1 MTAIVLRTT
10 FSGCGQKQRIPGN
23 PLAVVCILALA
34 APAAYS
40 ASPQASPSAATK
52 VGEAVLTERIDKAIG
67 KRLEAEGIKLSPLAD
82 DAEFLRRVYLDIA
95 GIIPSAEKAAAFLD
109 SKDPSK
115 RAKLIDE
122 LLASPRFGRH
132 LADIW
137 KGYLLPRTS
146 DNRALQTEP
155 LTRWL
160 EESFNNDKPW
170 DQFVKELVTA
180 SGKQDE
186 QGAVTFFLANPTADK
201 VTDTVSRL
209 FLGVQLQCAQCHNHP
224 FTKWKQTE
232 YWGMAAFF
240 TKVKTDRVRQAAKQ
254 GEPAAVSEDGKG
266 RPAKLPMSAKV
277 VPAKFLQ
284 GEEPKLDKA
293 APYRPVLAQW
303 MTSPENPFFARAMA
317 NRLWAHFFGRGI
329 VDPVDDMHE
338 GNPPS
343 HPELLQELAGQ
354 FAANHFDVKFLIRAI
369 CNSQT
374 YQRTSKPN
382 DKDDSGANLFA
393 HMAIKV
399 NSPEQ
404 LYDSLLLVLGTPGQ
418 AAPGRKGPNQKG
430 PNQGKRP
437 PGADPRAVFVNF
449 FLNEDGADPTQY
461 QAGIPQALRLMNSPQ
476 LSGGALLLEQTLK
489 SLRSPAQIIER
500 LYLATLSRR
509 PTPSESQRLTNF
521 VHAHGTDARKAY
533 RDILWAVLNSSE
545 FALNH

>member
-1 MTAIVLRTT
+1 MTAVASETT
-10 FSGCGQKQRIPGN
+10 FSRSKQNRRITAEALAILLILGTAVPAAHSATPSSATDVDEAALAQRID
-23 PLAVVCILALA
+23 
-34 APAAYS
+34 
-40 ASPQASPSAATK
+40 QAIGQRLQA
-52 VGEAVLTERIDKAIG
+52 ERIKP
-67 KRLEAEGIKLSPLAD
+67 SPLAD
-82 DAEFLRRVYLDIA
+82 DAEFLRRAYLDIT
-95 GIIPSAEKAAAFLD
+95 GIIPSADKAAAFLD
-109 SKDPSK
+109 SKDPTK

-122 LLASPRFGRH
+122 LLASPRFGQH
-132 LADIW
+132 MADIW

-146 DNRALQTEP
+146 DNRQLQTEP

-160 EESFNNDKPW
+160 AESFNGDKPW
-170 DQFVKELVTA
+170 DQLVTELITA

-186 QGAVTFFLANPTADK
+186 HGAVTFFLANPTADK
-201 VTDTVSRL
+201 VTDAVSRL

-240 TKVKTDRVRQAAKQ
+240 TKVKTDRVKQAAKQ
-254 GEPAAVSEDGKG
+254 GDAAAVSEDAKG
-266 RPAKLPMSAKV
+266 GPAKLPMSAKV

-284 GEEPKLDKA
+284 GEEPKLDRA
-293 APYRPVLAQW
+293 APYRPVLAKW

-317 NRLWAHFFGRGI
+317 NRLWAQFFGRGI
-329 VDPVDDMHE
+329 VDPVDDMHD

-343 HPELLQELAGQ
+343 HPELLQELAEQ
-354 FAANHFDVKFLIRAI
+354 FAAHHFDVKFLIRAS
-369 CNSQT
+369 CNSRT

-404 LYDSLLLVLGTPGQ
+404 LYDSLLVVLG
-418 AAPGRKGPNQKG
+418 APGEAAKGRKAPNQKA
-430 PNQGKRP
+430 PNQGKKT

-449 FLNEDGADPTQY
+449 FLSEDGADPTQY

-476 LSGGALLLEQTLK
+476 LSSGALILEQALK
-489 SLRSPAQIIER
+489 SAQPPAQIVER

-509 PTPSESQRLTNF
+509 PTSSESQRLTNF
-521 VHAHGTDARKAY
+521 VHSHGTDARKAY